1 MEITH
6 VCFFYCYM
14 NINHMLSIIIIIII
28 IIHLKRE
35 PVKDTFA
42 IRDPKGG
49 LWYKV
54 SCPESLAELRV
65 STYRPGPQYLT
76 GRKR

>member
-1 MEITH
+1 
-6 VCFFYCYM
+6 M
-14 NINHMLSIIIIIII
+14 NINHMLSIIIII

-54 SCPESLAELRV
+54 SCPESLAGLRV
-65 STYRPGPQYLT
+65 STYRQDHSIWQA
-76 GRKR
+76 GRDKGKFHLSAGSW